1 MTRVR
6 MRMTRTAI
14 GAGVSRREMYCGWG
28 SGGIVLLVV
37 VLFLLTGRL

>member
-28 SGGIVLLVV
+28 GIVLLVV
-37 VLFLLTGRL
+37 VLFLLTGWL